1 MIYAQKLIFNTNAQ
15 VTVFDAV
22 GIFNQYPELKNTF
35 TSANA
40 EVKIVQTYPNEE
52 TFFTAFDL
60 CLLNIESWRN
70 ILKEETTWLAYSPS
84 ILILKA

>member
-40 EVKIVQTYPNEE
+40 EVKIVQTYTNEE
-52 TFFTAFDL
+52 TFFTSFDL
-60 CLLNIESWRN
+60 CLLNIESWRT
-70 ILKEETTWLAYSPS
+70 IIKEETTWLTHSPS